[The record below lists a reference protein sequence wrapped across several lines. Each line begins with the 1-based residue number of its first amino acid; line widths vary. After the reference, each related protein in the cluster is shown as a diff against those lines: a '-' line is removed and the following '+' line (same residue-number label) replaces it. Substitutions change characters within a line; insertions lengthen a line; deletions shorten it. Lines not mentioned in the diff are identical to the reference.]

1 MKTTELIKVI
11 EEIGLTSDFD
21 HVLYCNGEECEE
33 LSVFNLERMVAKVYV
48 NRVGVWYCYESNF
61 DKLEPHKRHKLLD
74 AIIEYAYTPFI
85 DRDEEKR
92 YIFPL
97 PGLITTDG
105 EQQYLTQVGGHWFAC
120 RRKKDLRQTW
130 KEEHIKWVPEL
141 YRDFKKEV
149 KE

>member
-1 MKTTELIKVI
+1 MKTNELVKLIK
-11 EEIGLTSDFD
+11 GLGLEASFY
-21 HVLYCNGEECEE
+21 HVRVGEEERKLLLAYYDNEE
-33 LSVFNLERMVAKVYV
+33 ATGVHLDWIGEWFINNPVFAKLSP
-48 NRVGVWYCYESNF
+48 
-61 DKLEPHKRHKLLD
+61 DKRHKLLD
-74 AIIEYAYTPFI
+74 AFIEYTYTPL
-85 DRDEEKR
+85 DEREEERR

-105 EQQYLTQVGGHWFAC
+105 QQQYLTQVGRNWFAC

-141 YRDFKKEV
+141 YRDFKVEV